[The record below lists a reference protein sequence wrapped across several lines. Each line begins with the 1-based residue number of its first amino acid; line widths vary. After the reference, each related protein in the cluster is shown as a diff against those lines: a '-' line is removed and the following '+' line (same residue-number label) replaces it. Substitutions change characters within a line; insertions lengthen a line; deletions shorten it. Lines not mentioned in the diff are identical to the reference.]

1 MKVQELL
8 GKTVSIRSEPR
19 VTATKIGAIDPF
31 STITALQFV
40 DDLDHR
46 GDPRYK
52 WLELGAGIYV
62 NYIYPPN
69 GLRFRWLDAPG
80 TTSFPFDLYR
90 VKWDFQIYVHGFTP
104 RPAAFQRLQPFEHT
118 LMDSTIQHL
127 WFDQIKREGLGLS
140 EAELE
145 QAWKWLTASNRFITN
160 GQGPDVRRDYILNER
175 MDQPLPG
182 VFSLAS
188 SGNVLKG
195 TPVFDKI
202 WYLVVETLTPNMN
215 FPTDLS
221 HAKYPWYIHY
231 ATTTTTKKL
240 ADGTYLCNPF
250 STKTW
255 VGRNAPQPVFAT
267 HEVRVDMSYLEK
279 MPAGT
284 PIPSPY
290 NPAREKVI
298 A

>member
-1 MKVQELL
+1 
-8 GKTVSIRSEPR
+8 
-19 VTATKIGAIDPF
+19 
-31 STITALQFV
+31 
-40 DDLDHR
+40 
-46 GDPRYK
+46 
-52 WLELGAGIYV
+52 
-62 NYIYPPN
+62 
-69 GLRFRWLDAPG
+69 
-80 TTSFPFDLYR
+80 
-90 VKWDFQIYVHGFTP
+90 
-104 RPAAFQRLQPFEHT
+104 
-118 LMDSTIQHL
+118 MDSTIQHL

-140 EAELE
+140 DAELV

-160 GQGPDVRRDYILNER
+160 GQGPDVRRDYILNQR

-182 VFSLAS
+182 IFSMAS

-221 HAKYPWYIHY
+221 HAKHPWFVHY

-255 VGRNAPQPVFAT
+255 VGRNAPHPVFAT
-267 HEVRVDMSYLEK
+267 HEVRLDMNYLEK
-279 MPAGT
+279 LPAGT

-290 NPAREKVI
+290 NPARETMP